1 MTSLLDDL
9 PSSGLLV
16 GPHGVVRGPPLPLYV
31 PPRSTAPPPG
41 QVVQNDTVNV
51 LIRALARRKDKE
63 GGGKRGA
70 DAAAAAER
78 AAKRAALAADSGP
91 LTPAAVKAMTMDV
104 LKAHLG
110 ALPSLLAAACCC
122 YRSRVA
128 FVHSKKQAE
137 ADRQE
142 GRARRPPARKPPARL
157 SGTTSSHAPLA
168 AQAAQ
173 WLTRHLTGR

>member
-63 GGGKRGA
+63 GGGKRSA

-78 AAKRAALAADSGP
+78 AAKRAALAADSET

-110 ALPSLLAAACCC
+110 ALLSFLAAAC
-122 YRSRVA
+122 R
-128 FVHSKKQAE
+128 
-137 ADRQE
+137 
-142 GRARRPPARKPPARL
+142 
-157 SGTTSSHAPLA
+157 
-168 AQAAQ
+168 
-173 WLTRHLTGR
+173 